1 MKQNIKSGFQTT
13 CIWFF
18 NPKAMDNKIKPL
30 KVYTTTNMNN
40 VGSEE
45 DYTIEEEA
53 KNNPQWGEEFVV
65 VGFLHIAEKD

>member
-1 MKQNIKSGFQTT
+1 MKQNIKSRFQTT
-13 CIWFF
+13 CIWLL

-30 KVYTTTNMNN
+30 KVCTTTNMNN

-45 DYTIEEEA
+45 DYTIKEEA

-65 VGFLHIAEKD
+65 TRFLHIA